1 MGIFGKW
8 LGGGLGFAVGGPIG
22 GLLGFL
28 VGSMI
33 DSTTV
38 HTSTYTAGTG
48 RTSQGDFGMSLLV
61 LVAAVMKADG
71 KVVKSELDYVKQFFV
86 RQFGQ
91 ESAKQALLMLKD
103 ILKQLVVSMIDSTT
117 VHTTTYTAGTA
128 RTSQGDFGMSLL
140 VLVAAVMKAD
150 GKVVKSEL
158 DYVKQFFVSQFGQE
172 SAKQALLMLKD
183 ILKQDIPV
191 RDVCLQIKGNMDY
204 SSRLQLLHLLFN
216 LSLADSVIHPSEI
229 QIIESISSY
238 LGVNSN
244 DFLSIRNMFI
254 PETDSSYKILEIDPS
269 SSNEEVKKAYR
280 RMAMKYHPDKVSHLG
295 DDIRKSADDK
305 FAMVNEAYEKI
316 KRERNIN

>member
-1 MGIFGKW
+1 MGMFGKW
-8 LGGGLGFAVGGPIG
+8 LGGGLGFAMGGPIG

-33 DSTTV
+33 DSSTEQSSSY
-38 HTSTYTAGTG
+38 TSSNA

-103 ILKQLVVSMIDSTT
+103 ILKQ
-117 VHTTTYTAGTA
+117 
-128 RTSQGDFGMSLL
+128 
-140 VLVAAVMKAD
+140 
-150 GKVVKSEL
+150 E
-158 DYVKQFFVSQFGQE
+158 
-172 SAKQALLMLKD
+172 
-183 ILKQDIPV
+183 IPV

-204 SSRLQLLHLLFN
+204 SSRLQLLHILFN
-216 LSLADSVIHPSEI
+216 ISLADSIIQSSEI
-229 QIIESISSY
+229 EIIEKIATY
-238 LGVNSN
+238 LGVASG
-244 DFLSIRNMFI
+244 DFLSIKNMFI

-269 SSNEEVKKAYR
+269 ASNEEVKKAYR

-295 DDIRKSADDK
+295 EDFRKSADDK
-305 FAMVNEAYEKI
+305 FKMVNEAYEKI
-316 KRERNIN
+316 KNERNIV

>member
-8 LGGGLGFAVGGPIG
+8 LGGGLGFVMGGPIG

-33 DSTTV
+33 DGTTV
-38 HTSTYTAGTG
+38 HASTYSSGSV

-71 KVVKSELDYVKQFFV
+71 KIVKSELDFVKQFFV
-86 RQFGQ
+86 KQFGQ

-103 ILKQLVVSMIDSTT
+103 ILKQ
-117 VHTTTYTAGTA
+117 
-128 RTSQGDFGMSLL
+128 
-140 VLVAAVMKAD
+140 
-150 GKVVKSEL
+150 E
-158 DYVKQFFVSQFGQE
+158 
-172 SAKQALLMLKD
+172 
-183 ILKQDIPV
+183 IPV

-216 LSLADSVIHPSEI
+216 LSLADSVIHSSEI
-229 QIIESISSY
+229 AIIEKISVFM
-238 LGVNSN
+238 GVASS
-244 DFLSIRNMFI
+244 DFLSIKNMFI
-254 PETDSSYKILEIDPS
+254 PETDSSYKILEIDQS

-295 DDIRKSADDK
+295 EEIRKSADEK
-305 FAMVNEAYEKI
+305 FTRVNEAYEKI
-316 KRERNIN
+316 KKERNMV

>member
-8 LGGGLGFAVGGPIG
+8 LGGGLGFVMGGPIG

-33 DSTTV
+33 DGTTV
-38 HTSTYTAGTG
+38 HTSTYSAGSV

-71 KVVKSELDYVKQFFV
+71 KVVKSELDFVKQFFV

-103 ILKQLVVSMIDSTT
+103 ILKQ
-117 VHTTTYTAGTA
+117 
-128 RTSQGDFGMSLL
+128 
-140 VLVAAVMKAD
+140 
-150 GKVVKSEL
+150 E
-158 DYVKQFFVSQFGQE
+158 
-172 SAKQALLMLKD
+172 
-183 ILKQDIPV
+183 IPV
-191 RDVCLQIKGNMDY
+191 REVCLQIKGNMDY

-216 LSLADSVIHPSEI
+216 LSLADSVIHSSEI
-229 QIIESISSY
+229 AIVEKISAFM
-238 LGVNSN
+238 GVASS
-244 DFLSIRNMFI
+244 DFLSIKNMFI
-254 PETDSSYKILEIDPS
+254 PETDSSYKILEIVQS

-295 DDIRKSADDK
+295 EEIRKSADEK
-305 FAMVNEAYEKI
+305 FTRVNEAYEKI
-316 KRERNIN
+316 KRERNMV